1 MIESLTGEAVFVFRD
16 LAKNPNVLSARRYAQ
31 FSEWVENAEKT
42 RQGTSMSPRDRQANQ
57 YDKAEELI
65 TWNTFAPL
73 LKVGPRVKDTLIVD
87 MINLGLQKDA
97 AEYLDEWGF
106 NVQFEKTLPPP
117 PSYLNHLRSTV
128 ANHPVRY
135 LRLDAEG
142 KETLE
147 GDTHADIVFE
157 NSRLLV
163 LGEVKFMSDIQ
174 TGVTY
179 DPNRNQLARLID
191 TGVRAARNKKL
202 AVILFS
208 PESVYRSKSRLYYYK
223 LKDYRES
230 IENLRADLP
239 HRSLEEITKT
249 FIGTGWVPLEFA
261 ASTIHRTAVEQGLL
275 VKEDSQKFYEERKIK
290 LSI

>member
-1 MIESLTGEAVFVFRD
+1 VIDVLTGEAVFIFRD
-16 LAKNPNVLSARRYAQ
+16 LARNVLSSARYAQ
-31 FSEWVENAEKT
+31 YKEWVENAERA
-42 RQGTSMSPRDRQANQ
+42 RQDRSMSRRDGNMNQ

-73 LKVGPRVKDTLIVD
+73 LKVAPRIKDTLIADIV
-87 MINLGLQKDA
+87 NLGLQKDA
-97 AEYLDEWGF
+97 TEYLDDWGF

-128 ANHPVRY
+128 TNHPVRY
-135 LRLDAEG
+135 VRLDAEG

-147 GDTHADIVFE
+147 GDTHADIAFE

-174 TGVTY
+174 WGVTY

-191 TGVRAARNKKL
+191 TGIRAARDKKL

-208 PESVYRSKSRLYYYK
+208 PESVYHSKSRLYYYK

-230 IENLRADLP
+230 IGNLRADIS

-249 FIGTGWVPLEFA
+249 LIGTGWVPLEFA
-261 ASTIHRTAVEQGLL
+261 ASAIHRKAVERGLL
-275 VKEDSQKFYEERKIK
+275 VKEDSHKFYEERRIDI
-290 LSI
+290 SI

>member
-1 MIESLTGEAVFVFRD
+1 M
-16 LAKNPNVLSARRYAQ
+16 
-31 FSEWVENAEKT
+31 
-42 RQGTSMSPRDRQANQ
+42 DRHTNQ

-73 LKVGPRVKDTLIVD
+73 RKMTPGIKDALIADIV
-87 MINLGLQKDA
+87 NLALQKNT

-106 NVQFEKTLPPP
+106 NVQFERTLPPP
-117 PSYLNHLRSTV
+117 PSYLNHLRLTV

-135 LRLDAEG
+135 VRLDAES

-174 TGVTY
+174 WGVTY

-191 TGVRAARNKKL
+191 TGIRAARDKKL

-208 PESVYRSKSRLYYYK
+208 PESAYRSKSRLYYYK

-230 IENLRADLP
+230 IENLRADIP

-249 FIGTGWVPLEFA
+249 LIGTGWVPLEFA
-261 ASTIHRTAVEQGLL
+261 ASTIHKKAVEQGLL
-275 VKEDSQKFYEERKIK
+275 VKEDSHKFYEERKIK
-290 LSI
+290 LSV

>member
-1 MIESLTGEAVFVFRD
+1 MFIFRD
-16 LAKNPNVLSARRYAQ
+16 LARNVLSTVRYAKYA
-31 FSEWVENAEKT
+31 EWVDNAEKT
-42 RQGTSMSPRDRQANQ
+42 RQGASMSPTDRFTNQ

-73 LKVGPRVKDTLIVD
+73 LKVGPRVKDTLIADIV
-87 MINLGLQKDA
+87 NLGIQKDI

-106 NVQFEKTLPPP
+106 KVDFEKTLPPP
-117 PSYLNHLRSTV
+117 PSYLNHLQSTV

-135 LRLDAEG
+135 VRLESEG
-142 KETLE
+142 KQVLE

-174 TGVTY
+174 WGVTY

-191 TGVRAARNKKL
+191 TGIRAARNKKL

-208 PESVYRSKSRLYYYK
+208 PESTYRSKSRLYHYK

-230 IENLRADLP
+230 IENVRADIP

-249 FIGTGWVPLEFA
+249 LIGTGWVPLEFA
-261 ASTIHRTAVEQGLL
+261 ASKIHGKAVEQGLL
-275 VKEDSQKFYEERKIK
+275 VKENSHRFYEERRIK
-290 LSI
+290 LSF

>member
-1 MIESLTGEAVFVFRD
+1 MIELLTGEAVFIFRD
-16 LAKNPNVLSARRYAQ
+16 LARNVLSAARYAKYA
-31 FSEWVENAEKT
+31 EWVENAEKT
-42 RQGTSMSPRDRQANQ
+42 RQGASISPMDRHTNQ

-73 LKVGPRVKDTLIVD
+73 LKVDPRVKDTLIADIV
-87 MINLGLQKDA
+87 NLALQKDA

-135 LRLDAEG
+135 VRLDAEG

-157 NSRLLV
+157 NSGLLV

-174 TGVTY
+174 WGVTY

-191 TGVRAARNKKL
+191 TGIRAARDKKL

-230 IENLRADLP
+230 IENLRADIP

-249 FIGTGWVPLEFA
+249 LIGTGWVPLEFA
-261 ASTIHRTAVEQGLL
+261 ASTIHRKAVEQGLL
-275 VKEDSQKFYEERKIK
+275 VKEDSHKFYEERKIK